1 MKKLFLI
8 TNCILLA
15 VGNCGGPLI
24 MRLYFLRGGSRIWFS
39 SWLETGGWS
48 IILLPLLASYIR
60 RRRTAPGAALLHIK
74 PRLFA
79 AAAAIG
85 VLTGL
90 DDYLYA
96 YGVSKLPVSTTTLLV
111 ATQLAFTA
119 AFAFLVVGQRFTA
132 YSVNA
137 VVLLTAGPVVLGL
150 HASGDR
156 PEGEGDREYWVGFFM
171 TLAAAALYGLILPLV
186 ELAYKS
192 AKQEITYTLVM
203 EMQLVMC
210 FFATAFCTVGMI
222 INNDFQVISREAR
235 EYQLGETK
243 YYLVVVWNAII
254 WQCFYLGAIGVIFY
268 SSSLLSAIIIHVL
281 FPLTQ
286 TLAIIFYH
294 ESFPAEKGVAF
305 FLALWGFTSYFVG
318 EIRYNDNNNNK
329 NIPTAVVQTHHLET

>member
-1 MKKLFLI
+1 MNTKHLFLI
-8 TNCILLA
+8 TNGLLLA

-39 SWLETGGWS
+39 SWLETAGFP
-48 IILLPLLASYIR
+48 ILLLPLLSSYLR
-60 RRRTAPGAALLHIK
+60 RRRQNLLHIK

-111 ATQLAFTA
+111 ATQLSFTA
-119 AFAFLVVGQRFTA
+119 AFAFLIVGQRFTA
-132 YSVNA
+132 FSVNA

-156 PEGEGDREYWVGFFM
+156 PEGESDREYWVGFFM

-203 EMQLVMC
+203 EMQFVMC
-210 FFATAFCTVGMI
+210 FFATVFCTVGMI
-222 INNDFQVISREAR
+222 VNNDFQVISREAR
-235 EYQLGETK
+235 EYELGETK
-243 YYLVVVWNAII
+243 YYLVVVWSAII

-286 TLAIIFYH
+286 TLAIVFYH
-294 ESFPAEKGVAF
+294 ESFHAEKGVAF
-305 FLALWGFTSYFVG
+305 FLAIWGFTSYFWG
-318 EIRYNDNNNNK
+318 EIRYNNKKK
-329 NIPTAVVQTHHLET
+329 NIPTTVDNQTHHLET